1 MHVREE
7 LVIEINV
14 ATVNKTCELMASTLE
29 WPDRMSLSADGY
41 EGEFDRKD

>member
-7 LVIEINV
+7 LVIEICAV
-14 ATVNKTCELMASTLE
+14 TVNKTCELMTSTLE
-29 WPDRMSLSADGY
+29 WPDGMSLSADGD